1 MGDLH
6 GPGHCACH
14 AEIRDTDPF
23 GQDLFPYIDNGRVYC
38 LNEET
43 AGSSQQLF
51 RPRAEM
57 LQWDNTVR
65 SQDGDAELL
74 MFVPF
79 ISPVKLTAIS
89 VIGGGGGSTPNK
101 VRLFPNRELTFEE
114 VHSSAPAQEFELL
127 ENPSGELEFATRVS
141 RFQSVNTLSLHFP
154 ASTGLSYSELLYIGL
169 KGECSG
175 LRREAVIA
183 VYEARPVLADHPAP
197 RDDFSNRRP
206 VA

>member
-1 MGDLH
+1 MDIH

-43 AGSSQQLF
+43 TGSAQQLF
-51 RPRAEM
+51 RPRAEK
-57 LQWDNTVR
+57 LRWDNTVR
-65 SQDGDAELL
+65 SQDGDPELL
-74 MFVPF
+74 VFVPF
-79 ISPVKLTAIS
+79 ISPVKLTAIC

-101 VRLFPNRELTFEE
+101 VRLFSNKGLTFED
-114 VHSSAPAQEFELL
+114 VQSADATQEFELL
-127 ENPSGELEFATRVS
+127 ENPSGELEFSTRVS

-154 ASTGLSYSELLYIGL
+154 ASTGLSYNELCYVGL

-175 LRREAVIA
+175 HRREAVIT

-197 RDDFSNRRP
+197 KDDFSNRRP